1 MHEEGLCEGRGVK
14 PALSNVG
21 GARGCVERSASPAGT
36 LEQPSQASRGRCLL
50 PGTPPLTQPR
60 KLPQP
65 FPITPSKMY
74 IL

>member
-1 MHEEGLCEGRGVK
+1 MCG
-14 PALSNVG
+14 
-21 GARGCVERSASPAGT
+21 ASPAGT
-36 LEQPSQASRGRCLL
+36 LEQPSQASQGRCLL

-65 FPITPSKMY
+65 FAITPSKMY